1 MPHGFDRIVADP
13 HQPDHTSDVTGV
25 RLRLDGWTDLTVR
38 VLHPFTWDA
47 KFRGFRIDEL
57 TITPS
62 TPRTLVSG
70 AYSVAD
76 AAVLNYDAAHGT
88 RTPFEFP
95 EGEEH
100 DGVLYLTVG
109 HSPELDERYQDAA
122 GWCTVAGRDAN
133 GEPVALATALDRS
146 DCLLLDL
153 LATDSAEGA
162 EGAGGADGQPGLEVR
177 LRLPWQS
184 FAASTPHMLP
194 DLLVRS
200 GAGGHPE
207 AEGWLR
213 ELLAATIPGR
223 ASGAPPPLIADTWGF
238 GTDIDLERVTAFFD
252 VAASLGVEVVTVDKG
267 WEDAVGDWNAQ
278 AGYADGVAGIARLAH
293 DRGMRL
299 GLWVGAGNAAP
310 DSAVATEHPDWLATW
325 NGRHQMV
332 SHRNHS
338 LCLGHEPARAHV
350 LTQLDRLVRDGV
362 DWLLHD
368 FETISRC
375 DADHHTH
382 DPGAGEAAGV
392 AGWYA
397 VLAALRAA
405 HPALLIE
412 NCWNGGKPLDLQ
424 MIAHHDTTIGNDW
437 CRSEENRLAAIGL
450 GVYLPSS
457 WTSSYMGDEPSLP
470 LRAQLAPYLVGG
482 PWILMGDLP
491 GWSTSQLAEMQR
503 AIAIYRAWRT
513 AAQDARAVPPVL
525 SGSAASADE
534 SDSVGSLAG
543 VTGLALTPGRGGAQL
558 ATFAVSEIGVGQVV
572 RWHPVLDASRAAAAA
587 PMPAWIVRDDW
598 SGAERGVSFAEL
610 AQGILLDTA
619 RADGLALSV
628 RPA

>member
-1 MPHGFDRIVADP
+1 MAHGFDRIVAVPHAPDP
-13 HQPDHTSDVTGV
+13 TADTVAVT
-25 RLRLDGWTDLTVR
+25 LRLDGWTNLTVR

-57 TITPS
+57 AITPES
-62 TPRTLVSG
+62 PRTLVSG

-153 LATDSAEGA
+153 LATDSA
-162 EGAGGADGQPGLEVR
+162 GGADGQPGLEVR
-177 LRLPWQS
+177 LRMPWQS
-184 FAASTPHMLP
+184 FAASTVQVLP

-200 GAGGHPE
+200 GSGGHPE
-207 AEGWLR
+207 AEVWLR

-238 GTDIDLERVTAFFD
+238 GTDIDPARVTAFFD

-310 DSAVATEHPDWLATW
+310 DSAVATLHPDWLATW

-350 LTQLDRLVRDGV
+350 LTQLDRLVSDGV

-392 AGWYA
+392 AGWYD

-424 MIAHHDTTIGNDW
+424 MIAHHDTTIGDDW

-482 PWILMGDLP
+482 PWIFMGDLP
-491 GWSTSQLAEMQR
+491 GWSESHR
-503 AIAIYRAWRT
+503 ATIARGIEIYRAWRT
-513 AAQDARAVPPVL
+513 AAPDARAVPPAL
-525 SGSAASADE
+525 SSSSAD
-534 SDSVGSLAG
+534 
-543 VTGLALTPGRGGAQL
+543 VTGLAYTPRRDGSQL
-558 ATFAVSEIGVGQVV
+558 VTFAVAEAGVGKLV
-572 RWHPVLDASRAAAAA
+572 RWHPVLDAGSAVRAD
-587 PMPAWIVRDDW
+587 AWIVRDEW
-598 SGAERGVSFAEL
+598 SGAEHVATRDEL
-610 AQGILLDTA
+610 ELGILLDTA
-619 RADGLALSV
+619 SADGLALSV

>member
-1 MPHGFDRIVADP
+1 MAYGFYRIVAVPHAPDP
-13 HQPDHTSDVTGV
+13 TADAVAVT
-25 RLRLDGWTDLTVR
+25 LRLEGWTDLTVR
-38 VLHPFTWDA
+38 VLHPFSWDA
-47 KFRGFRIDEL
+47 KFRGFRTDEL
-57 TITPS
+57 AITPS

-76 AAVLNYDAAHGT
+76 SAVLNYDAVHGT

-122 GWCTVAGRDAN
+122 GWCTVAGRGKN

-153 LATDSAEGA
+153 LAAPDDDGA
-162 EGAGGADGQPGLEVR
+162 TGLTVR
-177 LRLPWQS
+177 LRMPWQS
-184 FAASTPHMLP
+184 FAASTPHVLP

-238 GTDIDLERVTAFFD
+238 GTDINLDRVTAFFD

-310 DSAVATEHPDWLATW
+310 DSAVATLHPDWLATW
-325 NGRHQMV
+325 NGRHQVV

-350 LTQLDRLVRDGV
+350 LACLDRLVRDGV

-382 DPGAGEAAGV
+382 DTGAGEAASV

-424 MIAHHDTTIGNDW
+424 MIAHHDTTIGDDW

-491 GWSTSQLAEMQR
+491 GWSESHR
-503 AIAIYRAWRT
+503 ATIARGVEIYRAWRT
-513 AAQDARAVPPVL
+513 AVLDARAVPPVL
-525 SGSAASADE
+525 SSSPATGDE
-534 SDSVGSLAG
+534 FNSVGSLAG
-543 VTGLALTPGRGGAQL
+543 VTGLALTPAPDGTQL
-558 ATFAVSEIGVGQVV
+558 ATFAVSAAGVGQLV
-572 RWHPVLDASRAAAAA
+572 RWHPVLDAGRAAEAA
-587 PMPAWIVRDDW
+587 PAPARTWIVRDEW
-598 SGAERGVSFAEL
+598 SGAEQEVTRAEL
-610 AQGILLDTA
+610 EAGILLNTA

>member
-1 MPHGFDRIVADP
+1 MPHGFERIVAQTHRPNPSVD
-13 HQPDHTSDVTGV
+13 TVAVT
-25 RLRLDGWTDLTVR
+25 LRLGGWTDVTVR

-47 KFRGFRIDEL
+47 KFRGYRLDEL
-57 TITPS
+57 AVTPK

-76 AAVLNYDAAHGT
+76 AAVLNYDAERGT
-88 RTPFEFP
+88 STPFEFP
-95 EGEEH
+95 EDEEH
-100 DGVLYLTVG
+100 DGVLYLSTG
-109 HSPELDERYQDAA
+109 HSPEVDERYQDAA

-133 GEPVALATALDRS
+133 GSPVALATALDRS

-153 LATDSAEGA
+153 LAVEGA
-162 EGAGGADGQPGLEVR
+162 LEVR

-184 FAASTPHMLP
+184 FAASTPHVLP
-194 DLLVRS
+194 DLLVRH
-200 GAGGHPE
+200 GAGGHGE

-213 ELLAATIPGR
+213 ELLAATVPRR
-223 ASGAPPPLIADTWGF
+223 ASAAPPPLIADTWGF
-238 GTDIDLERVTAFFD
+238 GTDIDPERVTAFFD

-267 WEDAVGDWNAQ
+267 WEDHVGDWYAQ
-278 AGYADGVAGIARLAH
+278 SGYAGGVAGIAALAH

-310 DSAVATEHPDWLATW
+310 DSAVVTAHPDWLATW
-325 NGRHQMV
+325 NGRHQVV
-332 SHRNHS
+332 SHHNYS

-350 LTQLDRLVRDGV
+350 LACLDRLVRDGV

-375 DADHHTH
+375 DATHHTH

-392 AGWYA
+392 AGWYS
-397 VLAALRAA
+397 VLSALREA
-405 HPALLIE
+405 HPTLLIE
-412 NCWNGGKPLDLQ
+412 NCWNGGKPLDLA
-424 MIAHHDTTIGNDW
+424 MIAHHDTTIGDDW
-437 CRSEENRLAAIGL
+437 CRSEENRLAALGL

-457 WTSSYMGDEPSLP
+457 WTSKYMGDEPDLP

-491 GWSTSQLAEMQR
+491 GWSAAQLADTRQG
-503 AIAIYRAWRT
+503 IAIYRAWRT
-513 AAQDARAVPPVL
+513 AAMDARAVPPVL
-525 SGSAASADE
+525 SGPAGAGSRSPVGLTSKGAIVPG
-534 SDSVGSLAG
+534 SVAG
-543 VTGLALTPGRGGAQL
+543 VTGLALTPGPDGAQL
-558 ATFAVSEIGVGQVV
+558 ATFAVSEAGVGQLV
-572 RWHPVLDASRAAAAA
+572 RWHPALDASGTAAAE
-587 PMPAWIVRDDW
+587 AWIVRDEW
-598 SGAERGVSFAEL
+598 SGTERVASHAEL
-610 AQGILLDTA
+610 EQGILLDTA

>member
-1 MPHGFDRIVADP
+1 MAHGFERIVALPHTPDP
-13 HQPDHTSDVTGV
+13 HSDTVAVT
-25 RLRLDGWTDLTVR
+25 LRLDGWTDVTVR

-57 TITPS
+57 AITPS

-76 AAVLNYDAAHGT
+76 AAVLNHDAAHGS

-95 EGEEH
+95 EGDEH

-109 HSPELDERYQDAA
+109 HSPDLDERYQDAA

-133 GEPVALATALDRS
+133 GDAVALATALDRS

-153 LATDSAEGA
+153 LAASAEGT
-162 EGAGGADGQPGLEVR
+162 DGQPGLEVR

-184 FAASTPHMLP
+184 FAASTPQVLP

-213 ELLAATIPGR
+213 ELLAATIPSR
-223 ASGAPPPLIADTWGF
+223 ASSALPPLIADTWGF
-238 GTDIDLERVTAFFD
+238 GTDIDADRVTAFFD
-252 VAASLGVEVVTVDKG
+252 VAAGLGVEVVTVDKG

-278 AGYADGVAGIARLAH
+278 AGYADGVTGIARLAH

-310 DSAVATEHPDWLATW
+310 DSAVAIAHPDWLATW
-325 NGRHQMV
+325 NGRHQIV

-350 LTQLDRLVRDGV
+350 LSCLDRLVRDGV

-382 DPGAGEAAGV
+382 DPGAGEAAGA
-392 AGWYA
+392 AGWYD
-397 VLAALRAA
+397 VLAVLRAA

-412 NCWNGGKPLDLQ
+412 NCWNGGKPLDLR
-424 MIAHHDTTIGNDW
+424 MIAHHDTTIGDDW
-437 CRSEENRLAAIGL
+437 CRSEENRLAALGL

-457 WTSSYMGDEPSLP
+457 WTSSYMGDEPDLP

-491 GWSTSQLAEMQR
+491 AWPESHR
-503 AIAIYRAWRT
+503 ATVARGIDIYRAWRT
-513 AAQDARAVPPVL
+513 AAPDARAVSPVL
-525 SGSAASADE
+525 SSTGGTHVE
-534 SDSVGSLAG
+534 SGGVGSLAG
-543 VTGLALTPGRGGAQL
+543 VAGLAVTAGADGAQL
-558 ATFAVSEIGVGQVV
+558 ATFAISEAGVGSVV
-572 RWHPVLDASRAAAAA
+572 RWHPVLDSGRAAAAQS
-587 PMPAWIVRDDW
+587 WSVRDEW
-598 SGAERGVSFAEL
+598 SGAGREVPRAEL
-610 AQGILLDTA
+610 EAGILLDTA